1 VAEHLMR
8 SLARFGTIDSLRAA
22 SRESYDDAALA
33 RELDGR
39 ERQHDRVLLVA
50 EASDSERWRAFC
62 IRGADRVLLL
72 ASERAPVPDGSLRP
86 ELTGCDLVR
95 CGPGAVQS
103 AGWVDALQPRAVY
116 RLAAHAGFDRAI
128 AVMARR
134 LAGRSVGLVFSGGAA
149 RGAAHI
155 GVVEVLAAA
164 GVVVDRVAGSSI
176 GALAAGA
183 FAAGMSAQD
192 MAGAWHRNMIAIKPL
207 NDYTVPAVALVRGA
221 KFRAGLQRE
230 FGSMQ
235 IEDLPHEFFCV
246 SADIQSSEL
255 YVHRRGPLVDAIY
268 ASMAIPGLLPPANVD
283 GRILVDGGVLNNLPV
298 DTLARRGEGPV
309 VASELTVQGFHHR
322 YTARSSDLGWHA
334 RLRSALR
341 AAVTGVKGP
350 APRLRDTLMRVLV
363 LASVD
368 ATRAARDQADVVITP
383 KTRGIG
389 MLEFTAIDRAI
400 EAGREAALTAL
411 AQPGISER
419 LLLD

>member
-1 VAEHLMR
+1 M
-8 SLARFGTIDSLRAA
+8 
-22 SRESYDDAALA
+22 
-33 RELDGR
+33 
-39 ERQHDRVLLVA
+39 
-50 EASDSERWRAFC
+50 
-62 IRGADRVLLL
+62 
-72 ASERAPVPDGSLRP
+72 
-86 ELTGCDLVR
+86 
-95 CGPGAVQS
+95 
-103 AGWVDALQPRAVY
+103 
-116 RLAAHAGFDRAI
+116 DRAI

-134 LAGRSVGLVFSGGAA
+134 LAGQSVGLVFSGGGA

-155 GVVEVLAAA
+155 GVVEVLTAA
-164 GVVVDRVAGSSI
+164 GVVIDRVAGVSI

-183 FAAGMSAQD
+183 FAAGMSAQE
-192 MAGAWHRNMIAIKPL
+192 MASAWHRNMIAIKPL

-255 YVHRRGPLVDAIY
+255 YLHQRGPMVDAIY
-268 ASMAIPGLLPPANVD
+268 ASMAIPGLLPPAHVD
-283 GRILVDGGVLNNLPV
+283 GRTLVDGGILNNLPV
-298 DTLARRGEGPV
+298 HALARRGEGPV
-309 VASELTVQGFHHR
+309 VASELTVHGFQQRH
-322 YTARSSDLGWHA
+322 TARSADPGRQA

-341 AAVTGVKGP
+341 TAVTGVEGP

-363 LASVD
+363 LSSVD
-368 ATRAARDQADVVITP
+368 ATRAARDEADVVIIP

-411 AQPGISER
+411 AQPETAAR